1 MLAAWGRDEFSRQ
14 DCSDNNLLPWQT
26 LCVLQAGLD
35 NLMLCCRKIGDAFV
49 MVCWVYAAKESRE
62 PESNQ
67 WPIDSCFVPTVNRS
81 TNWAITRCFLLWCE
95 MFFRYTLY
103 TNNHQYLLESVS
115 VLASL
120 ATSACVCSTSFT
132 CYKLMNNVSAH
143 IHFQL
148 LSIKPQLECR
158 PSVHPSRCLQT

>member
-1 MLAAWGRDEFSRQ
+1 MLPQNRRYFCDGGEIVCWYLQQKSLANRNRTSDRLIDVSSLQSTALPTELSRE
-14 DCSDNNLLPWQT
+14 
-26 LCVLQAGLD
+26 VLSGE
-35 NLMLCCRKIGDAFV
+35 MLC
-49 MVCWVYAAKESRE
+49 
-62 PESNQ
+62 
-67 WPIDSCFVPTVNRS
+67 T
-81 TNWAITRCFLLWCE
+81 
-95 MFFRYTLY
+95 YTQY